1 MITIVVPC
9 CNEQEA
15 IPHLYDR
22 LSQAAQSW
30 GEDYEVI
37 AVDDGSIDNTLD
49 LLEEI
54 HRRDPRWK
62 IISFSRNFGHQV
74 AISAGMQ
81 YAKGDCVVLID
92 ADLQDPPEQINN
104 FLAEWRKS
112 YEVVYAIREKRKE
125 SLFKRFCYKIFYRFL
140 GKIANINIPLDS
152 GDFCLMDKKVVD
164 LLKQMPEKN
173 RFVRGLRA
181 WAGFRQIGLS
191 YERGARIAGEP
202 KYTLKKLVQL
212 AIDGSFSFSIVPLR
226 IVSLLGITFSGLS
239 LIGAI
244 FTLFQRIFSGFFAKL
259 GLSPVPGYATTV
271 IGIFLIG
278 GMQLIAL
285 GVIGEYIGRIYEE
298 VKQRPLWVVKK
309 IAGIDL

>member
-112 YEVVYAIREKRKE
+112 YEVVYAQCR
-125 SLFKRFCYKIFYRFL
+125 
-140 GKIANINIPLDS
+140 
-152 GDFCLMDKKVVD
+152 
-164 LLKQMPEKN
+164 
-173 RFVRGLRA
+173 
-181 WAGFRQIGLS
+181 
-191 YERGARIAGEP
+191 
-202 KYTLKKLVQL
+202 
-212 AIDGSFSFSIVPLR
+212 
-226 IVSLLGITFSGLS
+226 
-239 LIGAI
+239 
-244 FTLFQRIFSGFFAKL
+244 
-259 GLSPVPGYATTV
+259 
-271 IGIFLIG
+271 
-278 GMQLIAL
+278 
-285 GVIGEYIGRIYEE
+285 
-298 VKQRPLWVVKK
+298 
-309 IAGIDL
+309 